1 MAFCSTTWFIFL
13 LRWLFN
19 MLIPSL
25 MYLLVS
31 FCKEMLNSKINPYVV
46 EQQKFLL
53 DAIDVVIWSIL
64 FFTGK
69 NYKQL
74 WMTLYNVLEEHW
86 KKVDLR
92 CILVGAGDT
101 VAPFPVQLTVR

>member
-1 MAFCSTTWFIFL
+1 
-13 LRWLFN
+13 
-19 MLIPSL
+19 
-25 MYLLVS
+25 
-31 FCKEMLNSKINPYVV
+31 MLNSKINPYVV

-86 KKVDLR
+86 KKSGFEVYFGRSWRYSGSLPCAAYCEISEKGR
-92 CILVGAGDT
+92 SYSAISS
-101 VAPFPVQLTVR
+101 